1 MSSKA
6 HITYT
11 PKNLHKKPPI
21 RPSTETPQQEL
32 SKFIQAYK
40 NNISSNT
47 YNASESYLDV
57 IFILRKLSDTY
68 LIRLDSDIYNEL
80 YIIAGGG
87 FFKFISILLS
97 DAKIKIEDDGKLLI
111 HVFNFPSNRYHSDV
125 AESQKELIFLLL
137 KHNSTH
143 YSDNFL
149 AMLYISN
156 NKLYLNLFISQL
168 NAPINN
174 KVFTML
180 SSNGT
185 HVDKI
190 KIDQLINSPGLSMD
204 TVYDIIIGSMLYIRN
219 TLSDAPA
226 TRIDPGSTIKT
237 IQENI
242 FSIIDFIF
250 DTYPIQTISIDT
262 VTKCFHPHDIIVP
275 DYIIPSPERTRYHE
289 KISELINI
297 INPVSEN
304 YDSKIFNLYSIL
316 VNLGFTDIAYLVIKS
331 ASVLTINKYFIRSI
345 HYNAKSLISHQLLKT
360 YPNIYCTSSDIYSKI
375 NNNID
380 KLTIDKNMHSNKTSV
395 NSNQVKNYEAL
406 SVASGISQPTA
417 IIDKML
423 EYIDKPIAIVPLNVL
438 NNLIKVRWYDIIA
451 SLCKHNNYHM
461 YVICPDILKIPH
473 IELVTDTIIKQP
485 DKYTNRIMFT
495 YNKKEITIDFVDTTL
510 YMMIPNLFKING
522 LPTDISNYVNYIASY
537 I

>member
-6 HITYT
+6 HIAYT
-11 PKNLHKKPPI
+11 PKNPHKKPTI
-21 RPSTETPQQEL
+21 RPSVETSQQEL

-47 YNASESYLDV
+47 YNVNETYLDV

-80 YIIAGGG
+80 YIIAGEG

-97 DAKIKIEDDGKLLI
+97 DAKIKIIDDGKLLI

-149 AMLYISN
+149 AIQYISS

-168 NAPINN
+168 YTPINN
-174 KVFTML
+174 KVFAML
-180 SSNGT
+180 SNNGT
-185 HVDKI
+185 HVNKI
-190 KIDQLINSPGLSMD
+190 KIDQLINSPGLSID

-219 TLSDAPA
+219 TLSD
-226 TRIDPGSTIKT
+226 ISSIKTVNT

-242 FSIIDFIF
+242 FNIIDFIF
-250 DTYPIQTISIDT
+250 STYPIENISIDT
-262 VTKCFHPHDIIVP
+262 VIKCFHPHDIIVP
-275 DYIIPSPERTRYHE
+275 DYIIPSTERIHYHE
-289 KISELINI
+289 KISKLINI
-297 INPVSEN
+297 INPLSEN

-316 VNLGFTDIAYLVIKS
+316 VNLGFTDIANLVIKS

-345 HYNAKSLISHQLLKT
+345 HYNAKSLISYHLLKT

-375 NNNID
+375 NN
-380 KLTIDKNMHSNKTSV
+380 KLTVDKNMHSNKTSV

-406 SVASGISQPTA
+406 SIASGISQPTA

-423 EYIDKPIAIVPLNVL
+423 EYVDKPIAIVPLNIL

-461 YVICPDILKIPH
+461 YVICPDILKIPN

-485 DKYTNRIMFT
+485 NKYTNRIMFK

-510 YMMIPNLFKING
+510 YMMIPNLFEINN